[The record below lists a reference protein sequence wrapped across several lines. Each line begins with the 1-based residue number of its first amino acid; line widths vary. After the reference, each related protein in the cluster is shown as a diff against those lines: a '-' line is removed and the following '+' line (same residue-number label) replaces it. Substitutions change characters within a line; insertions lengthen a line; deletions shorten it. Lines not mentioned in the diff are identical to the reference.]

1 MILHERLQLVLQLSR
16 PLAQKPSHS
25 CRMRGQ
31 PSGTRCEFVACV
43 TCRLQNAEPAEQVG
57 TIRFNFTT
65 HLPYLAAIYPK
76 LATEQK
82 LRLTRGKPQQCKH
95 PIFAA

>member
-1 MILHERLQLVLQLSR
+1 MANHQAR
-16 PLAQKPSHS
+16 
-25 CRMRGQ
+25 
-31 PSGTRCEFVACV
+31 RCKVVACV
-43 TCRLQNAEPAEQVG
+43 TCRLQNAEPAGCVASHQARRCKVVACVTCRLQNAEPAVQVG

-76 LATEQK
+76 LATEK